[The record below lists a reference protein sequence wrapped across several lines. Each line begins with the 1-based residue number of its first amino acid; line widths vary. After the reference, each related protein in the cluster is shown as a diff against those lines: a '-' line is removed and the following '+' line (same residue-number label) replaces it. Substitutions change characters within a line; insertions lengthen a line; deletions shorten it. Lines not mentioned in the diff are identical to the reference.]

1 MTAVQH
7 WWRVQSF
14 RFRVGLIALLGLIW
28 RLAYVNLEQPYRI
41 LTDEAWYVTQA
52 HRLFSV
58 HPFTSLFDYSLP
70 TAQHGPLISIL
81 VSPFAWLFPD
91 ATAGLRFLIPFIG
104 LFTVLG
110 FAVLG
115 RQLVSE
121 RCGLIAAALAAI
133 LPDFWVRDGLVASE
147 SLSVALLVWLLVLLH
162 SFLREPRLRTSIA
175 LGLLVGALT
184 LTRAECA
191 GLCLVLLGFLVWKLR
206 SQWRAAVRHCAVVLL
221 IAATVVAPWVAFN
234 SSRFESNVLLT
245 NNLGI
250 TLAGANCH
258 AAYYDGRYI
267 GYDTP
272 TCWDAAQ
279 AQALAVSTD
288 EAVQSAFMKSMALD
302 YVRAHITRMPLVMT
316 MREAWLV
323 GIYRPSYVV
332 FMSSLGGQPRWAT
345 WMQMLGFWILA
356 GAALTLSLVKRRGS
370 KRILDPLR
378 APVFFYMLF
387 TLGLAALFVGHW
399 RYRSTLD
406 IALVLIVASRLS
418 TGLSEKK

>member
-1 MTAVQH
+1 MNVLQR
-7 WWRVQSF
+7 WWGTRSF
-14 RFRVGLIALLGLIW
+14 RFRIGLIAALGLLW
-28 RLAYVNLEQPYRI
+28 RLYYVTLEQPYRI

-52 HRLFSV
+52 HRLFSE
-58 HPFTSLFDYSLP
+58 HPFSSLFDYDLP
-70 TAQHGPLISIL
+70 TAQHGPLMSLL
-81 VSPFAWLFPD
+81 VSPVAWLFPN
-91 ATAGLRFLIPFIG
+91 ATAGLRFIIPFIG
-104 LFTVLG
+104 VFTILG

-121 RCGLIAAALAAI
+121 RCGVIAAALAAL

-147 SLSVALLVWLLVLLH
+147 ALSVALLVWLLVLLH

-191 GLCLVLLGFLVWKLR
+191 GLCLVLLGLLVWKLR
-206 SQWRAAVRHCAVVLL
+206 SQWSAAVRHCAIALL
-221 IAATVVAPWVAFN
+221 ISATVVAPWVAFN
-234 SSRFESNVLLT
+234 STRFESTVLLT

-279 AQALAVSTD
+279 AKALAVSTD
-288 EAVQSAFMKSMALD
+288 EAVQSAFLKSMAMD
-302 YVRAHITRMPLVMT
+302 YVRAHITRIPLVMT

-356 GAALTLSLVKRRGS
+356 GAALTLSFVKRRGP

-378 APVFFYMLF
+378 APVLLYILF
-387 TLGLAALFVGHW
+387 TLALAALFVGHW

-406 IALVLIVASRLS
+406 IALVLIIASRLS
-418 TGLSEKK
+418 TGLGEKK

>member
-1 MTAVQH
+1 
-7 WWRVQSF
+7 
-14 RFRVGLIALLGLIW
+14 
-28 RLAYVNLEQPYRI
+28 
-41 LTDEAWYVTQA
+41 
-52 HRLFSV
+52 
-58 HPFTSLFDYSLP
+58 
-70 TAQHGPLISIL
+70 
-81 VSPFAWLFPD
+81 
-91 ATAGLRFLIPFIG
+91 
-104 LFTVLG
+104 
-110 FAVLG
+110 
-115 RQLVSE
+115 
-121 RCGLIAAALAAI
+121 
-133 LPDFWVRDGLVASE
+133 
-147 SLSVALLVWLLVLLH
+147 
-162 SFLREPRLRTSIA
+162 
-175 LGLLVGALT
+175 
-184 LTRAECA
+184 
-191 GLCLVLLGFLVWKLR
+191 
-206 SQWRAAVRHCAVVLL
+206 VLL

-356 GAALTLSLVKRRGS
+356 GAALTWSLVKRRGS

-378 APVFFYMLF
+378 TPVVLYILF
-387 TLGLAALFVGHW
+387 TLGLAAIFVGHW